1 MKRIV
6 LTLLAALAV
15 VAAIGPASA
24 LARGKVI
31 VPTPGAY
38 VSKPDSPSKFK
49 VSFELT
55 AKDKI
60 VDFTDGSYV
69 TAVKPKPVFTVR
81 RDDPQKFPDN
91 PMVWF
96 QECDQFCIW
105 GFWTSPTEVVGK
117 VYPPEF
123 PGHTVD
129 FEVEL
134 KKASPK

>member
-24 LARGKVI
+24 LAGGKVI

-38 VSKPDSPSKFK
+38 VSKPGSPSKFK
-49 VSFELT
+49 VSFEFT

-81 RDDPQKFPDN
+81 RDDPKQFPDD

-96 QECDQFCIW
+96 QECDRFCIW

-117 VYPPEF
+117 VYPAGEPN
-123 PGHTVD
+123 VNLD

-134 KKASPK
+134 KKTAPK

>member
-15 VAAIGPASA
+15 VAAIGSA
-24 LARGKVI
+24 TAQAGGKVI
-31 VPTPGAY
+31 VPAPGAY
-38 VSKPDSPSKFK
+38 VSKPGSQSKFK
-49 VSFELT
+49 VSFEFT
-55 AKDKI
+55 AKNKI
-60 VDFTDGSYV
+60 VDFTDGSDV

-81 RDDPQKFPDN
+81 RDDPKQFPDD

-117 VYPPEF
+117 VYPAEF
-123 PGHTVD
+123 PNHTVD

-134 KKASPK
+134 KKTSPK

>member
-1 MKRIV
+1 MKRTV

-15 VAAIGPASA
+15 LAAIGPASA

-31 VPTPGAY
+31 VPTAGTY
-38 VSKPDSPSKFK
+38 VSKPGAQTKFK
-49 VSFELT
+49 VSFGFT

-60 VDFTDGSYV
+60 VDFTDGSDV

-81 RDDPQKFPDN
+81 RDDPKLFPDD

-96 QECDQFCIW
+96 QECDRFCIW

-117 VYPPEF
+117 VYPVDF
-123 PGHTVD
+123 PNHTVD

-134 KKASPK
+134 KKSSPK

>member
-1 MKRIV
+1 MRRIP
-6 LTLLAALAV
+6 LALLAAFAV
-15 VAAIGPASA
+15 LAAIGPASA

-31 VPTPGAY
+31 VPTPGTY
-38 VSKPDSPSKFK
+38 VSKPGSRSKFK
-49 VSFELT
+49 VSFEFT

-60 VDFTDGSYV
+60 VDFTDGSDV

-81 RDDPQKFPDN
+81 RDDPKQFPDD

-96 QECDQFCIW
+96 QECNQFCIW

-117 VYPPEF
+117 VYPVEF
-123 PGHTVD
+123 PNHTVD

>member
-1 MKRIV
+1 MKRTV

-15 VAAIGPASA
+15 LAAIGPASA

-38 VSKPDSPSKFK
+38 VSKPTSRSKFK
-49 VSFELT
+49 VSFEFT
-55 AKDKI
+55 AKNKI
-60 VDFTDGSYV
+60 VDFTDGTAV
-69 TAVKPKPVFTVR
+69 TAGKPKPVFTVH
-81 RDDPQKFPDN
+81 RDDPQQFPDD

-117 VYPPEF
+117 VYPAGEPNF
-123 PGHTVD
+123 NLD

-134 KKASPK
+134 KKASPN

>member
-1 MKRIV
+1 MKRTV

-15 VAAIGPASA
+15 LAAIGPASA

-31 VPTPGAY
+31 VPTPGNY
-38 VSKPDSPSKFK
+38 VSKPDSRVRFK
-49 VSFELT
+49 VRFEFT

-60 VDFTDGSYV
+60 VDFTDGTNV
-69 TAVKPKPVFTVR
+69 TAGKPKPVFTVH
-81 RDDPQKFPDN
+81 RDDPKQFPDE

-117 VYPPEF
+117 VYPLGRPNDNL
-123 PGHTVD
+123 D

>member
-1 MKRIV
+1 MKRTF

-15 VAAIGPASA
+15 LAAIGPASA

-31 VPTPGAY
+31 VPAPGEY
-38 VSKPDSPSKFK
+38 VTKPGSPTKFK
-49 VSFELT
+49 VSFDFT

-60 VDFTDGSYV
+60 VDFTDGTAV
-69 TAVKPKPVFTVR
+69 TAGKQKPVFTVN
-81 RDDPQKFPDN
+81 RDDPQRFPDD

-96 QECDQFCIW
+96 QECQKFCIW

-117 VYPPEF
+117 VYPAGDPN
-123 PGHTVD
+123 HNLD

>member
-15 VAAIGPASA
+15 IAAIGPASA
-24 LARGKVI
+24 EARGKVI
-31 VPTPGAY
+31 IPTLGHY
-38 VSKPDSPSKFK
+38 VSKPSSRSKFK
-49 VSFELT
+49 VSFEFT

-69 TAVKPKPVFTVR
+69 TAAEPKPVFTVR
-81 RDDPQKFPDN
+81 RDDPKQFPDD

-96 QECDQFCIW
+96 QECNQFCIW

-123 PGHTVD
+123 PSHTVD

-134 KKASPK
+134 KKAASN

>member
-24 LARGKVI
+24 EARGKVI
-31 VPTPGAY
+31 VPNPGTY
-38 VSKPDSPSKFK
+38 VTKAGSKARFK

-60 VDFTDGSYV
+60 VDFTDGTDH
-69 TAVKPKPVFTVR
+69 TAANPKPVFNVR
-81 RDDPQKFPDN
+81 RDDPNQFPDD

-117 VYPPEF
+117 YYE
-123 PGHTVD
+123 PGMENHNID

-134 KKASPK
+134 EKATPK

>member
-1 MKRIV
+1 MKRTV

-15 VAAIGPASA
+15 LAAIGPASA

-31 VPTPGAY
+31 VPTPGTY
-38 VSKPDSPSKFK
+38 VWKPGSPSKFK
-49 VSFELT
+49 VSFEFT
-55 AKDKI
+55 AKNKI
-60 VDFTDGSYV
+60 VDFTDGSDV
-69 TAVKPKPVFTVR
+69 TSVKPKPVFTVR
-81 RDDPQKFPDN
+81 RDDPRQFPDD

-96 QECDQFCIW
+96 QECDRFCIW

-117 VYPPEF
+117 VYPVEF
-123 PGHTVD
+123 PNHTVD